1 MASRTVKRAFGAL
14 LVLFS
19 LGWHPAVPAQPCE
32 PVVGRFVSIEGKVE
46 LQRAGA
52 ASWEPASLNAPIC
65 QQDTLR
71 AGRHSRAAIALI
83 NDAILRLDEGTTLRL
98 VNITGVAE
106 EPSLLDLLR
115 GAIKSFS
122 RKPRLIK
129 VTSPYLNGAI
139 EGTEFQLQVLNDTAT
154 LTVLEG
160 LVRAENPQGGVLVAA
175 GQAAT
180 ATRGSAPELR
190 TLVRPRDAVQW
201 TLYYPPV
208 FAALGGAVSAA
219 QEESSAF
226 AGALTNAARG
236 NVGDAI
242 VELERTP
249 EANRGGSFHAFRA
262 ALLLSVGQA
271 QAATADIDRAIALA
285 PDEGLA
291 YALRSV
297 LNVVSNRRAEA
308 LADGQ
313 RAVDL
318 SPSPAA
324 RVALSYAQQAG
335 FQLEA
340 ARNTLLAAVEAHP
353 ENALAWARLGE
364 LHLMLGERRR
374 ANEAAATAKRLAPNL
389 ARTQLVLGYAALA
402 AFRKTEARAAFDRAI
417 ELSSADPLAHLG
429 LGVTEIS
436 QGRLTEG
443 RQRIEVAVGLDSNSA
458 LLRAYLGKAYFEE
471 KRGPLDSEQY
481 AIAKGLD
488 PLDPTAYLYDAI
500 AKQTTNRP
508 VEALDD
514 LEASIERNDNRAV
527 YRGRLLLDED
537 RAARGTSLARV
548 YDNLGFDRLGIKE
561 SAESLATDPTNAS
574 AHRFLSD
581 TYRAQPRREIAR
593 VSELLQ
599 AQMLQDININPI
611 QPSIASTSL
620 SIVTSGGPT
629 AAGFNE
635 FTPLFEQNRGQL
647 NVSGFLGDNHTRGGE
662 AVLSGVFDNLSL
674 SAGGFRFN
682 SDGFRENNDL
692 EHRIAN
698 AYAQVALTPSV
709 NIQAEFRHRETE
721 HGDIFMNFDPDGFDP
736 FRRVEDEEDVQRY
749 GLRVSPSEH
758 STLLLS
764 AIFSDR
770 EATRTSRTAIPPQT
784 PVVGGETI
792 EKQPTDSDSE
802 QYEALYAFKS
812 ERFNLIS
819 GGAYSRVELS
829 ESVFST
835 TTLNIDPPPIPARL
849 CDFGPPIGVVVIPDP
864 PGCPPF
870 AIDLGPTS
878 IDPPPS
884 TSTSSQSF
892 NLDSNAD
899 DYRGYAYANV
909 EALPSLVATVGIGYT
924 DFEDRFGD
932 FERWTPKL
940 GLQWDL
946 TDTLRLRGAYFKVV
960 KPVLASNRLL
970 EPTQVAG
977 FNQFFDDGNATRAT
991 RYGVGLDWRVLPDLY
1006 AGGELTRRE
1015 IDHRS
1020 LDLTTL
1026 PFRAVFE
1033 DRDEYTHSAYLYWT
1047 PTDRLAL
1054 SARAIYDKFN
1064 ASAPSLTI
1072 PAKVITRS
1080 FPFKATYF
1088 HPSGMFLE
1096 GTASYVRQDVRRGPN
1111 STLAQ
1116 GDSSFGVVGLGA
1128 GYRLPKRRGI
1138 LSLSVENIF
1147 DRSMRYQDDSYR
1159 NFNQEPSGTP
1169 FVPERTIMG
1178 RVSLSLP

>member
-1 MASRTVKRAFGAL
+1 MRTVKRALGVL
-14 LVLFS
+14 LVFFS

-32 PVVGRFVSIEGKVE
+32 PVVGRFVSIEGTVE
-46 LQRAGA
+46 LQRGGA
-52 ASWEPASLNAPIC
+52 TSWAPASLNAPLC

-98 VNITGVAE
+98 LNITGVAE

-129 VTSPYLNGAI
+129 VTTPYLNGAI
-139 EGTEFQLQVLNDTAT
+139 EGTEFQLRVLNDAAT

-180 ATRGSAPELR
+180 ATRGAAPQLR
-190 TLVRPRDAVQW
+190 TLVKPRDSVQW

-208 FAALGGAVSAA
+208 FAALGGAASAA
-219 QEESSAF
+219 TEESPEFTGALMSAF
-226 AGALTNAARG
+226 RG

-242 VELERTP
+242 VELDRTP
-249 EANRGGSFHAFRA
+249 ESSRDGSFHAFRA
-262 ALLLSVGQA
+262 ALLLSIGRV

-285 PDEGLA
+285 PDDGLA

-308 LADGQ
+308 LANGQ

-324 RVALSYAQQAG
+324 RVALSYAQQAN
-335 FQLEA
+335 FQLEV
-340 ARNTLLAAVEAHP
+340 ARDNLLAAVEAHP

-374 ANEAAATAKRLAPNL
+374 ANEAAATAKRLAPDL
-389 ARTQLVLGYAALA
+389 ARTQLVLGYAALT
-402 AFRKTEARAAFDRAI
+402 AFRKTEARVAFERAI
-417 ELSSADPLAHLG
+417 ELSSSDPLAHLG
-429 LGVTEIS
+429 LGLTEIS
-436 QGRLTEG
+436 QGHLAEG

-500 AKQTTNRP
+500 AKQTNNRP

-662 AVLSGVFDNLSL
+662 AVLSGVFNNVSL

-692 EHRIAN
+692 EHRIVD
-698 AYAQVALTPSV
+698 AYAQVALSPTV
-709 NIQAEFRHRETE
+709 NIQAEFRRRLTE
-721 HGDIFMNFDPDGFDP
+721 AGDIFMNFDPDDFDP
-736 FRRVEDEEDVQRY
+736 FRRVKDEEDVQRL
-749 GLRVSPSEH
+749 GLRVSPSER

-764 AIFSDR
+764 AILSDR
-770 EATRTSRTAIPPQT
+770 EATRTSRIDIPPAGT
-784 PVVGGETI
+784 VLGGETR
-792 EKQPTDSDSE
+792 ELQPTESDSE
-802 QYEALYAFKS
+802 QYEGLYAFKS
-812 ERFNLIS
+812 ERFNLTA
-819 GGAYSRVELS
+819 GGAYSRVELN
-829 ESVFST
+829 ESVFSA
-835 TTLNIDPPPIPARL
+835 TTLTIDPPPITLSTCFDPLAVPPVFVVL
-849 CDFGPPIGVVVIPDP
+849 GAVCPPPSVPLGPPTV
-864 PGCPPF
+864 
-870 AIDLGPTS
+870 

-884 TSTSSQSF
+884 TSTTSQSF

-899 DYRGYAYANV
+899 DYRGYAYANAEV
-909 EALPSLVATVGIGYT
+909 LPSFIATVGLGYT
-924 DFEDRFGD
+924 DFEDRFGG

-940 GLQWDL
+940 GLQWDM

-977 FNQFFDDGNATRAT
+977 FNQFLDDGNATRAT
-991 RYGVGLDWRVLPDLY
+991 RYGVGLDWRVLPDVY

-1015 IDHRS
+1015 IDHRNV
-1020 LDLTTL
+1020 DLTTV

-1047 PTDRLAL
+1047 PTERLAL

-1064 ASAPSLTI
+1064 ASVPSLTI
-1072 PAKVITRS
+1072 PAKVITRH

-1088 HPSGMFLE
+1088 HPSGIFLE

-1116 GDSSFGVVGLGA
+1116 GDSSFGVAGLGA

-1138 LSLSVENIF
+1138 LSLSVENLF
-1147 DRSMRYQDDSYR
+1147 DRRMRYQDDSYR

-1178 RVSLSLP
+1178 RVSLSFR

>member
-1 MASRTVKRAFGAL
+1 MALRTAKRAFGAL
-14 LVLFS
+14 LVLFA
-19 LGWHPAVPAQPCE
+19 LGWHSAVPAQPCE
-32 PVVGRFVSIEGKVE
+32 PVVGRFVSIEGTVE
-46 LQRAGA
+46 LQRGGA
-52 ASWEPASLNAPIC
+52 TSWVPASLNEPLC

-98 VNITGVAE
+98 LNITGVAE

-115 GAIKSFS
+115 GVIKSFS

-139 EGTEFQLQVLNDTAT
+139 EGTEFQLQVLNDAAT

-180 ATRGSAPELR
+180 AMRGAAPQLR

-208 FAALGGAVSAA
+208 FAAPGGAASAA
-219 QEESSAF
+219 AEESPEFASA
-226 AGALTNAARG
+226 LMSAARG

-242 VELERTP
+242 VELERAP
-249 EANRGGSFHAFRA
+249 ESIRGGRFYAFRA
-262 ALLLSVGQA
+262 ALLLSIGRV
-271 QAATADIDRAIALA
+271 QAATADISRAIALA
-285 PDEGLA
+285 PNDGLA

-308 LADGQ
+308 LTDGQ

-318 SPSPAA
+318 TPSPAA
-324 RVALSYAQQAG
+324 RVALSYAQQAN

-353 ENALAWARLGE
+353 GNALAWARLGE

-374 ANEAAATAKRLAPNL
+374 ASEAAATAKGLAPDL

-402 AFRKTEARAAFDRAI
+402 QFRKTEARAAFERAI

-429 LGVTEIS
+429 LGLTEIS
-436 QGRLTEG
+436 QGRLAKG
-443 RQRIEVAVGLDSNSA
+443 RQRIEVAVGLDSSSA

-481 AIAKGLD
+481 AIAKSLD

-548 YDNLGFDRLGIKE
+548 YGNLGFDRLGIKE

-581 TYRAQPRREIAR
+581 TYRAQSRREIAR

-629 AAGFNE
+629 EAGFNE
-635 FTPLFEQNRGQL
+635 FTPLYEQNRGQL

-662 AVLSGVFDNLSL
+662 AVLSGVFNNVSL

-692 EHRIAN
+692 EHRIVD
-698 AYAQVALTPSV
+698 AYAQVALSPTV
-709 NIQAEFRHRETE
+709 NFQAEFRRRLTET
-721 HGDIFMNFDPDGFDP
+721 GDIFMNFDPDGFDP
-736 FRRVEDEEDVQRY
+736 FRRVKDEEDVQRL
-749 GLRVSPSEH
+749 GLRVSPSER

-770 EATRTSRTAIPPQT
+770 NATRTSRTVLPPQP

-792 EKQPTDSDSE
+792 ELQPTDSDSE
-802 QYEALYAFKS
+802 QYEALYTFRS
-812 ERFNLIS
+812 ERFNLIT
-819 GGAYSRVELS
+819 GGAYSRVELA
-829 ESVFST
+829 ESVFAT
-835 TTLNIDPPPIPARL
+835 TTLNIDLPPIAGRL
-849 CDFGPPIGVVVIPDP
+849 CQLGLIVIPFPGPVCP
-864 PGCPPF
+864 PGF
-870 AIDLGPTS
+870 TDLGPII

-899 DYRGYAYANV
+899 DYRGYAYANAEV
-909 EALPSLVATVGIGYT
+909 LPSLVATVGLGYT
-924 DFEDRFGD
+924 DFEDRFGE
-932 FERWTPKL
+932 FERWTPKF

-946 TDTLRLRGAYFKVV
+946 TDALRLRGAYFKVV

-977 FNQFFDDGNATRAT
+977 FNQFFDDGNATRST

-1015 IDHRS
+1015 IDHRN
-1020 LDLTTL
+1020 LDLTTT

-1064 ASAPSLTI
+1064 ASVPSLTI
-1072 PAKVITRS
+1072 PAKVTTRS
-1080 FPFKATYF
+1080 FPFTATYF
-1088 HPSGMFLE
+1088 HPSGIFLE

-1169 FVPERTIMG
+1169 FVPERTVMG